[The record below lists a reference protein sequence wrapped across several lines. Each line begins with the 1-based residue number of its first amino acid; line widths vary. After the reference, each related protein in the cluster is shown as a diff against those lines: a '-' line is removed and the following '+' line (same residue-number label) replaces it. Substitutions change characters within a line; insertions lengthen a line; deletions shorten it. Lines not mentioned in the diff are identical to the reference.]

1 MSAEALIREVMRLKN
16 DPQLLEAMD
25 RASKACAPVKAL
37 DIIYDTIRAAC
48 AGKRK

>member
-1 MSAEALIREVMRLKN
+1 MSTEALIREVMRLKN

-25 RASKACAPVKAL
+25 RASKAYAPVKAL